1 MKRLLPCII
10 FLLLPL
16 LIKGQEVRIAK
27 GNVTKGINIPGSKG
41 ETFAI
46 YTPSQYSQDKKWPV
60 IFIFDPK
67 GRASSTANLFRPA
80 AEDQG
85 YIIAALELDL
95 KSKSLD
101 NVINTSVSMM
111 NVVTGTLSIAPEQ
124 IYFAGMAEGAQIASA
139 LTLMNKN
146 MAGILAI
153 NNSFVNPKFVNDQE
167 PYMFI
172 GIGASQDYM
181 VYEMESYL
189 KFYDKRDF
197 PTEIYYFDGKEN
209 DWPSSAVIYNA
220 VSGFTLQAVK
230 EGIRPADKDL
240 ISKLY
245 QQELDYV
252 ESLRR
257 TRNYYSAYENLE
269 RMEEKYAEFGYE
281 DEVKD
286 RMKRVKRTR
295 GYSAQKRDFKQAV
308 SYEREQQAE
317 YEYLLTS
324 DVMTQNFQNIGWW
337 AYQMDGLEK
346 LQNSSE
352 KAKVDMAYRLE
363 GYLDLLSKRQFDDIM
378 KSNAGIDARIFISV
392 LRTAINKEDPEAYFK
407 IISLASLDGD
417 AETALLYLEDLLK
430 TGYDDYEKLY
440 SIDGTLD
447 LKFSEE
453 YNAIIQKY
461 LKKSKY

>member
-1 MKRLLPCII
+1 
-10 FLLLPL
+10 
-16 LIKGQEVRIAK
+16 
-27 GNVTKGINIPGSKG
+27 
-41 ETFAI
+41 
-46 YTPSQYSQDKKWPV
+46 
-60 IFIFDPK
+60 
-67 GRASSTANLFRPA
+67 
-80 AEDQG
+80 
-85 YIIAALELDL
+85 
-95 KSKSLD
+95 
-101 NVINTSVSMM
+101 
-111 NVVTGTLSIAPEQ
+111 
-124 IYFAGMAEGAQIASA
+124 
-139 LTLMNKN
+139 
-146 MAGILAI
+146 
-153 NNSFVNPKFVNDQE
+153 
-167 PYMFI
+167 MFI

-209 DWPSSAVIYNA
+209 DWPSSAVVYNA

-230 EGIRPADKDL
+230 DGTRQADKDF

-257 TRNYYSAYENLE
+257 TRNYYSAYQNLE
-269 RMEEKYAEFGYE
+269 RMKEKYAEFGYE

-286 RMKRVKRTR
+286 RMKEVRRTR

-352 KAKVDMAYRLE
+352 KAKVDMAYRLK
-363 GYLDLLSKRQFDDIM
+363 GYLDFLSKRQFDDIM

-430 TGYDDYEKLY
+430 TGYDDYERLY

>member
-1 MKRLLPCII
+1 MNKKLPFLI
-10 FLLLPL
+10 LLLIPL
-16 LIKGQEVRIAK
+16 FTLAQELRIAK
-27 GNVTKGINIPGSKG
+27 GNVTKGINIPGSQG
-41 ETFAI
+41 DTFSI

-67 GRASSTANLFRPA
+67 GRATSTANLFRPA

-85 YIIAALELDL
+85 YILAALELDL

-101 NVINTSVSMM
+101 SVINTSVSMM
-111 NVVTGTLSIAPEQ
+111 NVVTGTFGIDPQQ

-153 NNSFVNPKFVNDQE
+153 NNSFVNPKFVNNQE

-172 GIGASQDYM
+172 GIGGSQDYM
-181 VYEMESYL
+181 VYEMENYL

-197 PTEIYYFDGKEN
+197 PTEIYYFEGKEN
-209 DWPSSAVIYNA
+209 DWPSSSVIYNA
-220 VSGFTLQAVK
+220 VSGFTLQAIK
-230 EGIRPADKDL
+230 DGSRPADNEL
-240 ISKLY
+240 VVKLY
-245 QQELDYV
+245 KHELDYV

-257 TRNYYSAYENLE
+257 TRNYYAAYENLE
-269 RMEEKYAEFGYE
+269 RMEEKYAQFGYE
-281 DEVKD
+281 VEVED
-286 RMKRVKRTR
+286 RMKDVKRTK

-346 LQNSSE
+346 LQNSGE

-363 GYLDLLSKRQFDDIM
+363 GYLDFLSRRQFDDIM
-378 KSNAGIDARIFISV
+378 KSNAGINAKIFISV
-392 LRTAINKEDPEAYFK
+392 LRTAINKQDPEAYFK

-417 AETALLYLEDLLK
+417 PETALLYLEDLLK

-461 LKKSKY
+461 LNKSKY

>member
-1 MKRLLPCII
+1 MKRLLPCIF
-10 FLLLPL
+10 FLLIPL
-16 LIKGQEVRIAK
+16 LSIGQEMRIAK
-27 GNVTKGINIPGSKG
+27 GNVTKGINIPGSQG
-41 ETFAI
+41 ETFVI
-46 YTPSQYSQDKKWPV
+46 YAPSQYSHDKKWPV

-67 GRASSTANLFRPA
+67 GRATSTANLFRPA

-101 NVINTSVSMM
+101 SVINTSVSMM
-111 NVVTGTLSIAPEQ
+111 NVVTGTLAIDPEQ

-172 GIGASQDYM
+172 GIGGSQDYM

-189 KFYDKRDF
+189 KFYDKRNF

-209 DWPSSAVIYNA
+209 DWPSSTVIYNA
-220 VSGFTLQAVK
+220 VSGFTLQAIK
-230 EGIRPADKDL
+230 DGSRQADKDL

-245 QQELDYV
+245 QQEFDYV

-257 TRNYYSAYENLE
+257 TRNYYSAHENLE

-286 RMKRVKRTR
+286 RIKEVKRTR

-324 DVMTQNFQNIGWW
+324 DVMTQNFQNVGWW

-352 KAKVDMAYRLE
+352 KAKVDMAYRLK

>member
-1 MKRLLPCII
+1 MKRLLLYI
-10 FLLLPL
+10 FFLILPL
-16 LIKGQEVRIAK
+16 LMVGQEMRIAK

-41 ETFAI
+41 ETFAV

-67 GRASSTANLFRPA
+67 GRATSTANLFRPA

-101 NVINTSVSMM
+101 SVINTSVSMM
-111 NVVTGTLSIAPEQ
+111 NVVTGTLGIDPEQ

-139 LTLMNKN
+139 LTLMNRN

-230 EGIRPADKDL
+230 DGTRQADKDF

-257 TRNYYSAYENLE
+257 TRNYYSAYQNLE
-269 RMEEKYAEFGYE
+269 RMKEKYAEFGYE

-286 RMKRVKRTR
+286 RMKEVRRTR

-352 KAKVDMAYRLE
+352 KAKVDMAYRLK
-363 GYLDLLSKRQFDDIM
+363 GYLDFLSKRQFDDIM

-430 TGYDDYEKLY
+430 TGYDDYERLY